1 MRPIYSMSRR
11 DLVALPMLP
20 QNLEE
25 AIIQAQ
31 AATKAAIA
39 AGHRKITAEIIYPEL
54 RFMGIAEQ
62 FLPVFAEYGGT
73 LRVLFTDTGAAALA
87 KRDWPNADFK
97 IADMGSSRSPVI
109 EKIQP
114 EDQLFVAVEPSA
126 VEVEQI
132 EKLCLAADDRPVVLL
147 LPKMEDA
154 AIVGIGYAARQ
165 LRDRF
170 ISTLTNA
177 YYIKPVS
184 DEVIIYRCF
193 PSPWQ
198 VWQMQ
203 EDEYQ
208 IVAEL
213 DHKPLGDELDTILA
227 GDKGATEAAT
237 PAGMFAGLQ
246 RFMRTLSR

>member
-1 MRPIYSMSRR
+1 MRSIVCRGGI
-11 DLVALPMLP
+11 VVVLPMLP

-25 AIIQAQ
+25 AIVQAQ
-31 AATKAAIA
+31 AATKAAIE

-54 RFMGIAEQ
+54 RFMGIAQQ
-62 FLPVFAEYGGT
+62 FLAVFAEYGGT
-73 LRVLFTDTGAAALA
+73 MRVLFTDAGAAALA
-87 KRDWPNADFK
+87 KRDWPDADFK

-109 EKIQP
+109 DKIQP

-132 EKLCLAADDRPVVLL
+132 EKLCQAADDRPVVLL

-198 VWQMQ
+198 VWQLK

-208 IVAEL
+208 ILAEL

-227 GDKGATEAAT
+227 GRQGATEAAS